1 MAVSYF
7 IYVTDKENTGFDL
20 EKFNNDIKQRFPK
33 VGILVKDDEKYRYN
47 ICWEDYEDEYEFEL
61 WMLRDR
67 SVFMINYFNSKNRLY
82 DYAKYIIWLRSYF
95 SFEKEVLLCDE
106 GYNKILVLSEG
117 IEIEDI
123 LEILE

>member
-20 EKFNNDIKQRFPK
+20 EKFKNDIKQRFPK

-95 SFEKEVLLCDE
+95 PYEKEVLLCDE
-106 GYNKILVLSEG
+106 GYNKTIVLSEG
-117 IEIEDI
+117 VEIEDI

>member
-7 IYVTDKENTGFDL
+7 IYVTDKENNDFNLD
-20 EKFNNDIKQRFPK
+20 KFNNDIKQRFPK
-33 VGILVKDDEKYRYN
+33 VGISVKDDKDCRYN

-82 DYAKYIIWLRSYF
+82 DYAEFIKWLRSYF
-95 SFEKEVLLCDE
+95 SYEREVLLCDE
-106 GYNKILVLSEG
+106 GYSKTLVLSVG
-117 IEIEDI
+117 VEIEDI

>member
-7 IYVTDKENTGFDL
+7 IYVTDKENTDFNL

-95 SFEKEVLLCDE
+95 SYGREVLLCDE
-106 GYNKILVLSEG
+106 GYNKTIVLSEG
-117 IEIEDI
+117 VEIEDI